1 MGLDS
6 PFDQGVSFVYVSD
19 VEKAR
24 SFYNGALQ
32 LPVALEQRD
41 ENGELGTELADGNA
55 GASHPSSP
63 RITNKHT
70 RPAGVLKA
78 IIFSVSG
85 TCFFGVVLVDP
96 ESLKGTGVQAD
107 GITLTLAVPTKLAV
121 DEWAAKLLSA
131 GVALE
136 KQPTLNARYEIY
148 HIFFRDPD
156 NHLCEVQCFLSAAW
170 PSLER
175 QHRTGRANF
184 VLAMGASM
192 LAGACIGLGVRALRK
207 H

>member
-1 MGLDS
+1 MTLDS

-32 LPVALEQRD
+32 LPIALEQRD
-41 ENGELGTELADGNA
+41 ENGA
-55 GASHPSSP
+55 
-63 RITNKHT
+63 
-70 RPAGVLKA
+70 LKA

-85 TCFFGVVLVDP
+85 SCFFGVVLVDP

-121 DEWAAKLLSA
+121 DEWAAKLLRA

-156 NHLCEVQCFLSAAW
+156 NHLCEVQCFLSPRWPGLEEQRRAA
-170 PSLER
+170 
-175 QHRTGRANF
+175 RTTT
-184 VLAMGASM
+184 VLAMGTS
-192 LAGACIGLGVRALRK
+192 LLVGACIGLGVRALRK
-207 H
+207 W